1 MKQFLYLFR
10 GADENFNNLSP
21 EEFQAHMEK
30 WGVWMQEV
38 KAEGFP
44 LESAGMQVSGK
55 SAVVSNGPFAE
66 GAEVVGGYVILPAKD
81 MDHAVELSKGCPILE
96 MDGHIEVRPVAD
108 MPE

>member
-10 GADENFNNLSP
+10 GGDEEYGKLSP

-30 WGVWMQEV
+30 WGVWMQSV

-44 LESAGMQVSGK
+44 LEAEGMQVAGK

-81 MDHAVELSKGCPILE
+81 MKHAVELTKGCPILE

-108 MPE
+108 MPG